1 MTDEKQDQQRADR
14 NQDRSDEAHWQ
25 VAEAGAEEDE
35 RLSEAAP
42 QADKQQDDWENE
54 GGALD
59 REPRKTT
66 EEGDEI
72 PVPKLGNIKKDSEL
86 ERK

>member
-1 MTDEKQDQQRADR
+1 M
-14 NQDRSDEAHWQ
+14 
-25 VAEAGAEEDE
+25 AEAGAEEED
-35 RLSEAAP
+35 RMSEAAG

-54 GGALD
+54 GGALE

-66 EEGDEI
+66 EHGDEN
-72 PVPKLGNIKKDSEL
+72 PVPKLGNFKKVSEP

>member
-1 MTDEKQDQQRADR
+1 MSDEKQDQQRVDR
-14 NQDRSDEAHWQ
+14 NHERSEEAHWQ
-25 VAEAGAEEDE
+25 VAEAGAEDEE
-35 RLSEAAP
+35 RLLEAARLS
-42 QADKQQDDWENE
+42 DKQQDDWENE

-66 EEGDEI
+66 EQGDEI
-72 PVPKLGNIKKDSEL
+72 PVPKLGHLKKGSEP